1 MARSTRRRVRTQD
14 EGHRTGRALNVPGQE
29 PPVRSPAPTRSS
41 SSTPKEESSSPVRR
55 TPYEEWM
62 NRDRDTSELDR
73 YMTRGRLDKLP
84 PINPNVQTPSLQLHN
99 SPLMQLLVDF
109 GVMDSP
115 FSPFTPS
122 GIDKP
127 LLPLEMISEAAPLG
141 EYYVPQ
147 TVRDLLMGG
156 TGGILGTGAANTAM
170 TGRRILGAGKGS
182 GFQPVYGSRVMDKVA
197 EHMPTDTLG
206 RLADDADTS
215 FLGRLMRYFYPN
227 KSITDPKYVPSS
239 SRSTR
244 RTGVTEQVDN
254 LTPEQEIGFESRPNV
269 PVHFRTHK
277 ADIPEGIAGSLDAE
291 LDLAKSQAK
300 KLRAE
305 GASPQQRA
313 FGRRLLRDVRTERG
327 VPGSG
332 AFPRDVLMHG
342 DNAPDHGMPFMEWL
356 RRLQRRGDVPVS
368 LSRPSRPQRR
378 PHDPI
383 ERNLTQSDR
392 SFLRSLGI
400 DDSGF

>member
-1 MARSTRRRVRTQD
+1 
-14 EGHRTGRALNVPGQE
+14 
-29 PPVRSPAPTRSS
+29 
-41 SSTPKEESSSPVRR
+41 
-55 TPYEEWM
+55 M

-84 PINPNVQTPSLQLHN
+84 PINPDVQTPSLQLHN

-156 TGGILGTGAANTAM
+156 TGGITSTGAANAAM
-170 TGRRILGAGKGS
+170 TGRRILGTKKGGGLLES
-182 GFQPVYGSRVMDKVA
+182 GRLARRGESTYGSRVMDKVA

-244 RTGVTEQVDN
+244 RTGVTQQVDN
-254 LTPEQEIGFESRPNV
+254 LTPEQEIGFVGRPNV
-269 PVHFRTHK
+269 PVHYRTHK
-277 ADIPEGIAGSLDAE
+277 ADIPEPGFGSLDAE

-313 FGRRLLRDVRTERG
+313 FGRRLLQDVRAERG

-332 AFPRDVLMHG
+332 AFSRDVLMHG
-342 DNAPDHGMPFMEWL
+342 DNAPDHGIPFMEWL

-368 LSRPSRPQRR
+368 PSRPSRPQRR

>member
-1 MARSTRRRVRTQD
+1 
-14 EGHRTGRALNVPGQE
+14 
-29 PPVRSPAPTRSS
+29 
-41 SSTPKEESSSPVRR
+41 
-55 TPYEEWM
+55 
-62 NRDRDTSELDR
+62 
-73 YMTRGRLDKLP
+73 
-84 PINPNVQTPSLQLHN
+84 
-99 SPLMQLLVDF
+99 MQLLADF
-109 GVMDSP
+109 GVTDITADELS
-115 FSPFTPS
+115 
-122 GIDKP
+122 DKFGGFRLSEGSDEP
-127 LLPLEMISEAAPLG
+127 LALLEMISKAAPLG
-141 EYYVPQ
+141 EYYVP
-147 TVRDLLMGG
+147 TTPRDLLMMG
-156 TGGILGTGAANTAM
+156 TGGITGTGASNAAM
-170 TGRRILGAGKGS
+170 TGRRILGTEKGS
-182 GFQPVYGSRVMDKVA
+182 GLAESGLRRIGESTYGPRVMDKVA

-254 LTPEQEIGFESRPNV
+254 LTPEQEIFGSRPNV
-269 PVHFRTHK
+269 PVHYRTHK
-277 ADIPEGIAGSLDAE
+277 AEIPEPGFGSLDAE

-313 FGRRLLRDVRTERG
+313 FGRRLLQDIR
-327 VPGSG
+327 S
-332 AFPRDVLMHG
+332 
-342 DNAPDHGMPFMEWL
+342 
-356 RRLQRRGDVPVS
+356 
-368 LSRPSRPQRR
+368 SRPQRR

>member
-14 EGHRTGRALNVPGQE
+14 EEHRTGRALNVPGQE
-29 PPVRSPAPTRSS
+29 PPVRPSPAPTRSS
-41 SSTPKEESSSPVRR
+41 SSTPKEEPSSTVRR
-55 TPYEEWM
+55 TPFEEWM

-84 PINPNVQTPSLQLHN
+84 PINPDVQTPSLQLHN

-156 TGGILGTGAANTAM
+156 TGGITSTGAANAAM
-170 TGRRILGAGKGS
+170 TGRRILGTKKGGGLLES
-182 GFQPVYGSRVMDKVA
+182 GLARRGESTYGSRVMDKVA

-254 LTPEQEIGFESRPNV
+254 LTPEQEIFGSRPNV
-269 PVHFRTHK
+269 PVHYRTHK
-277 ADIPEGIAGSLDAE
+277 AEIPEPGFGSLDAE

-313 FGRRLLRDVRTERG
+313 FGRRLLQDIR
-327 VPGSG
+327 S
-332 AFPRDVLMHG
+332 
-342 DNAPDHGMPFMEWL
+342 
-356 RRLQRRGDVPVS
+356 
-368 LSRPSRPQRR
+368 SRPQRR